1 MNRTARKAGR
11 SMNTK
16 STERFISHFK
26 GRYCRFTLIELLV
39 VIAIIAILAG
49 MLLPALN
56 SAREKAR
63 AISCTSN
70 LKQTLL
76 DFGMYAND
84 NQDFWPVYITYGG
97 NRVSWSVALNP
108 DKIEKNAWKALKYNY
123 CPSNPRPETA
133 NHYNIYGAKMAW
145 YDLGYEEPY
154 AGVKNPYVPAGSD
167 YFLNAKKVRTPSN
180 YFQICDSMRGDATKG
195 LNIYFIDKSNATG
208 IKGIPLIHQQGANL
222 GFVDGHAGHESSAK
236 LKKRAADGDCCTG
249 FIMDAAGNPV
259 F

>member
-1 MNRTARKAGR
+1 MNRTARKAG
-11 SMNTK
+11 STMNPK
-16 STERFISHFK
+16 STARFISHIK

-70 LKQTLL
+70 QKQILL

-84 NQDFWPVYITYGG
+84 NQDFWPVYITYGTD
-97 NRVSWSVALNP
+97 RVPWSVALNQ
-108 DKIEKNAWKALKYNY
+108 DKIEKSGWKPLKYNY
-123 CPSNPRPETA
+123 CPSNPRPATA

-154 AGVKNPYVPAGSD
+154 AGVKNPYVPATGND
-167 YFLNAKKVRTPSN
+167 YFLNAKKVKNPSS
-180 YFQICDSMRGDATKG
+180 YFQICDSMRSDAANKG
-195 LNIYFIDKSNATG
+195 LNIYYIDKHDAT
-208 IKGIPLIHQQGANL
+208 KGIPLIHQQGANL
-222 GFVDGHAGHESSAK
+222 GFVDGHAGQESAAK
-236 LKKRAADGDCCTG
+236 LKKRASDGDCVAG

>member
-84 NQDFWPVYITYGG
+84 NQDFWPVYGG
-97 NRVSWSVALNP
+97 GSASWLQMLCGTDYM
-108 DKIEKNAWKALKYNY
+108 DKNKWKAKPYTY
-123 CPSNPRPETA
+123 CPSNIRPESA
-133 NHYNIYGAKMAW
+133 NHYNTYGVKTQW
-145 YDLGYEEPY
+145 YDLGYEVPY
-154 AGVKNPYVPAGSD
+154 AGVKRPYEPFGAEV
-167 YFLNAKKVRTPSN
+167 FLNIKKVKTPSN
-180 YFQICDSMRGDATKG
+180 YFQISDSMSEDAARKG
-195 LNIYFIDKSNATG
+195 QNFYRIDQSQGSAKC
-208 IKGIPLIHQQGANL
+208 GIPLIHQQGANL
-222 GFVDGHAGHESSAK
+222 GFVDGHAGHETSAR
-236 LKKRAADGDCCTG
+236 LKKRATDGNCAAG
-249 FIMDAAGNPV
+249 IIKDAAGNTV

>member
-133 NHYNIYGAKMAW
+133 DHYNIYGAKMAW

-180 YFQICDSMRGDATKG
+180 YFQICDSMRGDAANKG
-195 LNIYFIDKSNATG
+195 QNFYFIDKNDAT
-208 IKGIPLIHQQGANL
+208 KGIPLIHQQGANL
-222 GFVDGHAGHESSAK
+222 GFVDGHAGQESAAK